1 MTIDFAA
8 RHHAFEGCFNFR
20 DIGGYRG
27 SDGRAV
33 RWGRYFRA
41 GRQDR
46 MTPTDLVRATELA
59 IATQIDL
66 RRPDE
71 ISDQGLGPLQ
81 GLGAR
86 YEGLAVIPAGGSQEL
101 DKSAGAGISGDRY
114 LRYLDFDPAP
124 WRQVFEILADAKHH
138 PVLIHC
144 TAGKDRTGVITAL
157 ALSLLGVDRAV
168 IEEDYALTNREVE
181 RHVDFVERG
190 PGLPEGVTREAMVR
204 LAGVPADAIGVFLDG
219 LQQDHGGPFEY
230 LRSIGVG
237 DDVQNAIRD
246 ALLEP
251 I

>member
-1 MTIDFAA
+1 MTIDLDT

-27 SDGRAV
+27 ADGRTV

-46 MTPTDLVRATELA
+46 MTPTDLTRVAGLA

-71 ISDQGLGPLQ
+71 IRDQGLGPLQ
-81 GLGAR
+81 SLGAR
-86 YEGLAVIPAGGSQEL
+86 YEGLAVIPADGSREL
-101 DKSAGAGISGDRY
+101 DRIVGAGISGDRY
-114 LRYLDFDPAP
+114 LHYLDFDPAP
-124 WRQVFEILADAKHH
+124 WRRVFEILSDEERH

-144 TAGKDRTGVITAL
+144 TAGKDRTGVVTAL
-157 ALSLLGVDRAV
+157 LLSLLGVDRAV
-168 IEEDYALTNREVE
+168 IEEDYALTNRDVE
-181 RHVDFVERG
+181 RQVEFVEQG
-190 PGLPEGVTREAMVR
+190 PGLPQGVSRDEMVR

-219 LQQDHGGPFEY
+219 LEREHGGPLQY
-230 LRSIGVG
+230 LRSIGV
-237 DDVQNAIRD
+237 DDGICNGIRD

-251 I
+251 S